1 MIEAAETVGRFISG
15 RSRGDLDSNDMLVFA
30 LVRAIEIIGEAASR
44 ISGAAQQGFPEI
56 PWRLIIGMRNRLVH
70 AYFDVD
76 REIVWKCATE
86 EVPQLLPK
94 LRSLVES

>member
-15 RSRGDLDSNDMLVFA
+15 RSRGDLDSNDTLVFA

-44 ISGAAQQGFPEI
+44 ISGGTQQGFPEI

-76 REIVWKCATE
+76 REIV
-86 EVPQLLPK
+86 
-94 LRSLVES
+94 